1 MSGMSL
7 GLGRVMRIR
16 EVPIFLALLMLLIL
30 TAVLNPAFISGN
42 GLNAILTEAALIG
55 FLAAGQA
62 NLIIMRHIDLSVS
75 STAGLVSFLVG
86 NYAMTNGDIPFF
98 TACAIAIGVGMAVGI
113 VNGALVA
120 YLQLPSLVVTIATLY
135 IVRGIFN
142 YLAGGTTVTSDVLPA
157 YFAEIGS
164 GSFLGIPYLFW
175 IAIVAAV
182 VLTLVLRYTRWG
194 RDLYAI
200 GSNPQAAQR
209 VGIPVA
215 HREFAAFVLNGI
227 IAGLAGLVLLSRFS
241 FADATAGLGIELF
254 VVAACVV
261 GGVAIAG
268 GVGTAVGALIGAVL
282 LQTITFTLG
291 ALGVSQFWQQA
302 VAGALLVAA
311 IAFDRLVALRGSHRS
326 QRLVEV
332 PT

>member
-1 MSGMSL
+1 MIAKVR
-7 GLGRVMRIR
+7 RVR
-16 EVPIFLALLMLLIL
+16 EVPIFVALVVLVIL
-30 TAVLNPAFISGN
+30 TAVLNPAFVTGD
-42 GLNAILTEAALIG
+42 GPAAILVEASLIG
-55 FLAAGQA
+55 FLAAGQT

-86 NYAMTNGDIPFF
+86 NYSMNNQGVSFF
-98 TACAIAIGVGMAVGI
+98 MAVAIALAVGLAVGI
-113 VNGALVA
+113 VNGVLVA

-142 YLAGGTTVTSDVLPA
+142 YLAGGITVTADQLPE
-157 YFAEIGS
+157 YFSQIGS
-164 GSFLGIPYLFW
+164 GSFLGIPYLFL
-175 IAIVAAV
+175 IATAAAV
-182 VLTLVLRYTRWG
+182 ILTLVLRYTHWG

-215 HREFAAFVLNGI
+215 HREFAAFALNGA
-227 IAGLAGLVLLSRFS
+227 IAGLAGLLLLSRFS
-241 FADATAGLGIELF
+241 FADATAGLGIELY
-254 VVAACVV
+254 VVAACVI

-282 LQTITFTLG
+282 LQTITFALG

-311 IAFDRLVALRGSHRS
+311 IAFDRIVAMRSTHRAT
-326 QRLVEV
+326 RLVEV
-332 PT
+332 PV

>member
-1 MSGMSL
+1 MIARAL
-7 GLGRVMRIR
+7 RVR
-16 EVPIFLALLMLLIL
+16 EVPIFGALLLLVAL
-30 TAVLNPAFISGN
+30 TAVLNPAFLSGD
-42 GLNAILTEAALIG
+42 GMSAILVEASLIA

-86 NYAMTNGDIPFF
+86 NYSLNNAGVSFP
-98 TACAIAIGVGMAVGI
+98 TALAWAIGVGGAVGI

-120 YLQLPSLVVTIATLY
+120 YLKLPSLVVTIATLY

-142 YLAGGTTVTSDVLPA
+142 YLAGGITVTADVLPA
-157 YFAEIGS
+157 YFADFGS
-164 GSFLGIPYLFW
+164 GSFLGIPNLFLL
-175 IAIVAAV
+175 AAATC
-182 VLTLVLRYTRWG
+182 VLMTLVLRYTHWG
-194 RDLYAI
+194 RDIYAV
-200 GSNPQAAQR
+200 GSNPQAAAR

-215 HREFAAFVLNGI
+215 HREFAAFVLNGV
-227 IAGLAGLVLLSRFS
+227 IAGLAGLLLLARFS
-241 FADATAGLGIELF
+241 FADATAGLGIELY
-254 VVAACVV
+254 VVAACVI

-302 VAGALLVAA
+302 VAGALLVLA
-311 IAFDRLVALRGSHRS
+311 IAFDRLVAARGTHRA

-332 PT
+332 PV

>member
-1 MSGMSL
+1 MMSTITRL
-7 GLGRVMRIR
+7 R
-16 EVPIFLALLMLLIL
+16 EVPIFGALVLLLII
-30 TAVLNPAFISGN
+30 TAVLNPAFLSGD
-42 GLNAILTEAALIG
+42 GMQAILTEAALIG
-55 FLAAGQA
+55 FLAVGQT

-86 NYAMTNGDIPFF
+86 NYSMNNAGISF
-98 TACAIAIGVGMAVGI
+98 TTSLAIAVGVGAAVGI

-142 YLAGGTTVTSDVLPA
+142 YLAGGITVTADALPA
-157 YFAEIGS
+157 FFAEVGS

-175 IAIVAAV
+175 IAIIAAV
-182 VLTLVLRYTRWG
+182 VMTLVLRYTRWG

-200 GSNPQAAQR
+200 GSNPQAALR

-215 HREFAAFVLNGI
+215 HREFAAFVLNGV
-227 IAGLAGLVLLSRFS
+227 IAGLAGLILLARFS

-311 IAFDRLVALRGSHRS
+311 IAFDRIVAMRS
-326 QRLVEV
+326 THKVQRLAEV
-332 PT
+332 PV